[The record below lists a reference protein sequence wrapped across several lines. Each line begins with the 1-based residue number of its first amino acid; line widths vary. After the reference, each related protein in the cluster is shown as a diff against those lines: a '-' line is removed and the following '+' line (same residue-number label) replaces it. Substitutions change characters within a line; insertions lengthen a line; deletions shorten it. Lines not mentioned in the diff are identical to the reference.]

1 VCEYEKR
8 EEEKVVEHYI
18 RITNMFEERRLSY
31 NERAEIMKRVYTKSA
46 DLDAETSFE
55 MNSY

>member
-1 VCEYEKR
+1 MCEYEKR

-18 RITNMFEERRLSY
+18 RITKMFEEGRLSY
-31 NERAEIMKRVYTKSA
+31 NERAEIMKRVYTESA
-46 DLDAETSFE
+46 DLDTETSFE

>member
-1 VCEYEKR
+1 
-8 EEEKVVEHYI
+8 
-18 RITNMFEERRLSY
+18 MFEEGRLSY